1 VTRPTL
7 GIDLGTSGV
16 RAVVLGGAGVLAARA
31 ARVPSSDRHN
41 PAALWAAVAGVLDG
55 MDLSDVGALAVDG
68 TSGTLLAVRADGIP
82 VGGLSLYSD
91 PGAAPARAAAM
102 LARPAAARVLHEA
115 DWIAA
120 QFSGLFDVT
129 DWNNALKTGFDPVA
143 LTWRSGAGLPRVVAP
158 GTALGQVTPAAARRF
173 GLPGDAV
180 VAAGTTDGC
189 ASFLGTG
196 ADRVGDGV
204 TALGSTMTLKLLA
217 GAPVSAPEW
226 GIYSHRLPGAWLPGG
241 ASNTGGAV
249 LAQFFTPD
257 QITALSA
264 RIDPARPSACDFYPL
279 PAPGERFPIND
290 PALLPRMTPR
300 PPDDADFL
308 HGLLEGM
315 ARIEA
320 LGYRRLAEVGAPP
333 LRRVLTTGGGAANP
347 AWTAI
352 RARILSVPVLAAE
365 GDAVKGAAILARNA
379 LPAPSPSGRG
389 LG

>member
-1 VTRPTL
+1 MTPPTL
-7 GIDLGTSGV
+7 GIDLGTSGI
-16 RAVVLGGAGVLAARA
+16 RAVVLGGAEILAAGA
-31 ARVPSSDRHN
+31 ARLLPGVRHD
-41 PAALWAAVAGVLDG
+41 PAALWAAVAAVLDG
-55 MDLSDVGALAVDG
+55 MDLSGVGALAVDG
-68 TSGTLLAVRADGIP
+68 TSGTLLAVLADGTP
-82 VGGLSLYSD
+82 AGRLSLYSD
-91 PGAAPARAAAM
+91 PGTVPARATAM
-102 LARPAAARVLHEA
+102 LACPGTARVLHEA
-115 DWIAA
+115 DWIAG

-143 LTWRSGAGLPRVVAP
+143 LAWRDGAGLPRVVAP
-158 GTALGQVTPAAARRF
+158 GTALGRVTPAAARRF
-173 GLPGDAV
+173 GLPTDAM

-196 ADRVGDGV
+196 ADQVGDGV

-217 GAPVSAPEW
+217 GTPVSAPEW
-226 GIYSHRLPGAWLPGG
+226 GIYSHRLPSAWLPGG

-257 QITALSA
+257 QVTALSA

-290 PALLPRMTPR
+290 PALPPRMAPR
-300 PPDDADFL
+300 PPDDAMFL

-320 LGYRRLAEVGAPP
+320 LGYRRLADLGAPT
-333 LRRVLTTGGGAANP
+333 LRRVLTTGGGAAN
-347 AWTAI
+347 AVWTAI
-352 RARILSVPVLAAE
+352 RARILGVPVLPAD
-365 GDAVKGAAILARNA
+365 GDAAQGSAILARNA

-389 LG
+389 PG